1 MFNCNIGGNIYKVLL
16 IVPYPELEDVVKRV
30 YKRKFKSLG
39 FQLVIKDIRAKEL
52 EQNNEL
58 CEFDVLIGRS

>member
-1 MFNCNIGGNIYKVLL
+1 MYKVLL

-39 FQLVIKDIRAKEL
+39 FQLIIKDIRAEKL